1 MPAFNPASFA
11 KSEMNILFLT
21 LSIASSIEYPFA
33 IWYLTVVYGIFCRLH
48 SSCNVNPE
56 SHIIVYLRKFISRF
70 FLSCLTNEIA
80 SKIEYHCFI
89 FQRHIQV
96 P

>member
-48 SSCNVNPE
+48 SSKSDNPE
-56 SHIIVYLRKFISRF
+56 SHIIVSFGELIPRF
-70 FLSCLTNEIA
+70 SLSCLTNEIA

-89 FQRHIQV
+89 FQRYILI